1 MDELPLAGFTVAARD
16 ARRREELIA
25 LLERRGARVV
35 EAPAIRIVSTG
46 DDEELLA
53 TTRACIAA
61 APDVVVA
68 TTGIGFRG
76 WLDTAEAAGLAP
88 RARVATRQIQ
98 ESPRGFEKFL
108 RARRREKSTM
118 S

>member
-1 MDELPLAGFTVAARD
+1 MDTPADTPGAEQLPLAGFTVAVTA
-16 ARRREELIA
+16 ARRREELTA
-25 LLERRGARVV
+25 LLVRRGARVV

-53 TTRACIAA
+53 STRSCIAS

-76 WLDTAEAAGLAP
+76 WMEAGDGWGLGEQLRERIGAAELLA
-88 RARVATRQIQ
+88 
-98 ESPRGFEKFL
+98 RGP
-108 RARRREKSTM
+108 
-118 S
+118 